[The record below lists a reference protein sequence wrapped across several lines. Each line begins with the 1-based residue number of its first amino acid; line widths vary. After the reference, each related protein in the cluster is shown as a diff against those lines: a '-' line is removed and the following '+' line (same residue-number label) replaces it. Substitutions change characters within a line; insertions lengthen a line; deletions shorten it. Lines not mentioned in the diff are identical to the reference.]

1 MMCKYILIALICLHF
16 TLLFNIF
23 LYMGKRYGKEIRNHE
38 IARKERKAY
47 DAYLSIT
54 FTTIKTKK
62 TKSFITNLIITL
74 YLCNE

>member
-23 LYMGKRYGKEIRNHE
+23 CYIGKKSDTMKLPE
-38 IARKERKAY
+38 KERKAY
-47 DAYLSIT
+47 DIYLSIT

-62 TKSFITNLIITL
+62 TKSFATNLIITL
-74 YLCNE
+74 YLCNK

>member
-1 MMCKYILIALICLHF
+1 
-16 TLLFNIF
+16 
-23 LYMGKRYGKEIRNHE
+23 MGKRYGKEIRNHE